1 MKVNSIFAPVTV
13 VFLLACASITNA
25 VDITAIGSGNWSSTV
40 PGAPWPDG
48 IVPSTNDDVD
58 VESPYVITVDSN
70 VTVQFIYGSGTVT
83 LAPGTTLN
91 IIGDPIGAYGTQ
103 ELSFLNATAAGC
115 TVNYSGNAFWAKRT
129 DYFNLVFDNETTNIY
144 NFYNGTIPGYGAV
157 AMHIGGNM
165 SVVGNVKVQEGA
177 DFTIGGN
184 LLLGTNSTWDCSSFN
199 LTVASNTTVGGLLL
213 DLDGA
218 LGSNYFRGSLT
229 VNATA
234 IGWNI
239 SDVTQWGIGGS
250 LTNNG
255 TIVGKG
261 YGCITFGGNGII
273 TGSKSIKIP
282 TMTVNGTYKIATT
295 ITLIT
300 NTPTL
305 NGTLVFDLANT
316 NQIVLLTNA
325 GTALFYSG
333 NLNVIN
339 SGATPASGA
348 SFKLFNAPSYDGAFT
363 STSFPSLPGGFSW
376 VDNTLT
382 TGSITVTGSLAS
394 PPVLVAT
401 RSGSLLTLSW
411 DSAAYPGY
419 SVQGQTNQNRAGVST
434 SWSATGSGTTSPF
447 IVTINPSN
455 GSVFFRLSKP

>member
-1 MKVNSIFAPVTV
+1 
-13 VFLLACASITNA
+13 
-25 VDITAIGSGNWSSTV
+25 
-40 PGAPWPDG
+40 
-48 IVPSTNDDVD
+48 
-58 VESPYVITVDSN
+58 
-70 VTVQFIYGSGTVT
+70 
-83 LAPGTTLN
+83 
-91 IIGDPIGAYGTQ
+91 
-103 ELSFLNATAAGC
+103 
-115 TVNYSGNAFWAKRT
+115 
-129 DYFNLVFDNETTNIY
+129 
-144 NFYNGTIPGYGAV
+144 
-157 AMHIGGNM
+157 
-165 SVVGNVKVQEGA
+165 
-177 DFTIGGN
+177 
-184 LLLGTNSTWDCSSFN
+184 
-199 LTVASNTTVGGLLL
+199 LTVASNTSMGGLLL

-239 SDVTQWGIGGS
+239 SDVTQWAIDGN

-261 YGCITFGGNGII
+261 YGSITFGGNGII

-363 STSFPSLPGGFSW
+363 STSFPGLQNGLSW
-376 VDNTLT
+376 VDNLLT
-382 TGSITVTGSLAS
+382 TGSIVVTGTVVGS
-394 PPVLVAT
+394 PTLSAT
-401 RSGSLLTLSW
+401 RNGSVLTLSW
-411 DSAAYPGY
+411 DSNAFPGY
-419 SVQGQTNQNRAGVST
+419 SVQGQTNQNRAGLST
-434 SWSATGSGTTSPF
+434 TWSATGSGTTSPF
-447 IVTINPSN
+447 TVAINSSN
-455 GSVFFRLSKP
+455 GAVFFRLSKP